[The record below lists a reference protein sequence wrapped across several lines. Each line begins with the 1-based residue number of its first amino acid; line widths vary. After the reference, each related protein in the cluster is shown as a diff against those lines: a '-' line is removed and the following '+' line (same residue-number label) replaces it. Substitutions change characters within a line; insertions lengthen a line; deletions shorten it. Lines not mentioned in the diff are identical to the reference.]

1 MDIKIRKVKK
11 EDLPAVVDIRIKGW
25 QFAYRGIIDDGY
37 LDNLSSEY
45 SKRIKKMEKTYMT
58 DGFIV
63 AESNNE
69 VVGFCRYAFD
79 NNASPEIENADCE
92 LFAIYVKPDLKH
104 FGIGTQMFKYVVDD
118 LKNDNKSKM
127 ILWCLKDN
135 EPSKKFYSKMGGKI
149 VGEKESYIGE
159 KKYKECC
166 FEYDIG

>member
-58 DGFIV
+58 NGFIV

-79 NNASPEIENADCE
+79 NNASPEIENFLSSPKIQWPNWHPASRPSIQPNASE
-92 LFAIYVKPDLKH
+92 LF
-104 FGIGTQMFKYVVDD
+104 
-118 LKNDNKSKM
+118 
-127 ILWCLKDN
+127 
-135 EPSKKFYSKMGGKI
+135 
-149 VGEKESYIGE
+149 
-159 KKYKECC
+159 
-166 FEYDIG
+166 